1 MPKTYLLDK
10 CFKVGTLYRSEP
22 DKYFVIDKVGT
33 DSGTKATLKIAG
45 AVALELLDIL
55 AKPQVIGYG
64 QWPPIDLGSLFCVIP
79 RDKPFEVTGEAGKL
93 LRAIGRILELAPGE
107 VEATRDLARFGEQV
121 KKFLT
126 YQTGTGGIGENDN
139 WAPGAEYTVMDFTCP
154 SGEKHIF
161 NRFMHVEAIDMLYDK
176 GPGSIGLRWK
186 INDAPLDVIDPSLAP
201 LGIDMARGYYWWGGM
216 PYLWPFSVAEMPVEL
231 MPGKNLKIT
240 AVNISGAPIG
250 TGAGRQAK
258 VAVTILDE
266 KELL

>member
-22 DKYFVIDKVGT
+22 DKYYVVEKAGT
-33 DSGTKATLKIAG
+33 DSTTKATLKIAG
-45 AVALELLDIL
+45 AVTLELLDLL

-64 QWPPIDLGSLFCVIP
+64 QWPPLDLGSLFCVIP
-79 RDKPFEVTGEAGKL
+79 RDKPFEVEGESGKL

-107 VEATRDLARFGEQV
+107 VEVTKDMARFGEQA

-126 YQTGTGGIGENDN
+126 YQTGSGGIGASDLWNV
-139 WAPGAEYTVMDFTCP
+139 GAEYTVLDFTCP
-154 SGEKHIF
+154 AGEKHVF
-161 NRFMHVEAIDMLYDK
+161 NRFMHVDATDKLYGK
-176 GPGSIGLRWK
+176 GIGTIGLRWK

-201 LGIDMARGYYWWGGM
+201 LGIEWARGYYFWGGM
-216 PYLWPFSVAEMPVEL
+216 PYYWPFSVAEMPVEL

-240 AVNISGAPIG
+240 AVNISDAAIG
-250 TGAGRQAK
+250 TGAGQEAK
-258 VAVTILDE
+258 VVVTILDE